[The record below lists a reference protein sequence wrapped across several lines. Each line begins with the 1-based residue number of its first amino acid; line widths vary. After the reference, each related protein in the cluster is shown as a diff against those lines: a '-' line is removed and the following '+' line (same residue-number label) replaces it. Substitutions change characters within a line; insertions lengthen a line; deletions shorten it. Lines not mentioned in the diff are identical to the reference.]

1 MNIYEELLQEAF
13 VNNIIVK
20 EVALKSNSD
29 GLYYN
34 NKIALNKSRLHTI
47 KQKSCVLAEEIGHH
61 FKNVGDIIDLSDT
74 DNLKQE
80 YKARVYAYNK
90 LIGLNGLINA
100 FKDGCQT
107 LHEFIDYL
115 GVTIEFFNE
124 AINCYKNKY
133 GLCIEVDN
141 YVILFE
147 PTLMI
152 VEQFASEVSK

>member
-13 VNNIIVK
+13 DNNIIVK